1 MLQRNARN
9 SLINAATSSVAVNLA
24 TQYVAIWAVKLGADN
39 LQLGYL
45 SSWPQAVSVV
55 SVLVVAGAVAR
66 VENKQRWTAG
76 IFLLG
81 RAASLLLAATPWLQ
95 EQWRVWWL
103 IFSWVLAVFP
113 NAAATNLLQSF
124 LADVFPGSERARA
137 FASRNVWASAAGTAT
152 LLLSGWLLD
161 YVLPDPLGYQLM
173 FAGSF
178 LVGLAEIYA
187 FMRLR
192 EPEKPAGEAE
202 SAGRRERVGFS
213 TYMETLRHKPFLQFL
228 LVSVPFHFTWQM
240 AWPIFTRFQ
249 VTDLGANNTW
259 ISYLTVAN
267 SIAAIVTY
275 PWWARW
281 AERFGN
287 RKAVGLAALQIATA
301 PALVALAA
309 NLKILLVINL
319 WTGAGVAG
327 FSLLVLNSLLEVSPS
342 QGRPVYLAVHA
353 ALVSVSASIAP
364 MVGAWLMDVLPTRTA
379 LGLCTIPR
387 LLAGLGFFLMFYLVE
402 RRKGNGG
409 GSAKSTSPNA
419 AVQ

>member
-1 MLQRNARN
+1 
-9 SLINAATSSVAVNLA
+9 
-24 TQYVAIWAVKLGADN
+24 
-39 LQLGYL
+39 
-45 SSWPQAVSVV
+45 
-55 SVLVVAGAVAR
+55 
-66 VENKQRWTAG
+66 
-76 IFLLG
+76 
-81 RAASLLLAATPWLQ
+81 
-95 EQWRVWWL
+95 
-103 IFSWVLAVFP
+103 
-113 NAAATNLLQSF
+113 
-124 LADVFPGSERARA
+124 
-137 FASRNVWASAAGTAT
+137 
-152 LLLSGWLLD
+152 
-161 YVLPDPLGYQLM
+161 
-173 FAGSF
+173 
-178 LVGLAEIYA
+178 
-187 FMRLR
+187 MRLR